1 MLCGYWGLQM
11 SDYSKKNI
19 CFVMFVDQESLDA
32 ILQEEEPKPNAKG
45 DLGLWRIVL
54 IKNLPYLDG
63 RRNGKVPK
71 FLTHRIFP
79 NARFVCNQNEKHGI
93 SLSKQVVIL
102 HSLMWCCC
110 IHLACST

>member
-1 MLCGYWGLQM
+1 M

-19 CFVMFVDQESLDA
+19 CFVMFVDQESLDV
-32 ILQEEEPKPNAKG
+32 ILQEEEPKPSAKG

-79 NARFVCNQNEKHGI
+79 NARFVHKPEPKAWYRFKQTGCN
-93 SLSKQVVIL
+93 SSFLDVVPL
-102 HSLMWCCC
+102 YPSGMQ
-110 IHLACST
+110 HLVVDKPRQC